1 MKTFR
6 NHVCA
11 LLLASLA
18 AFSAAGADEHA
29 TAPKIREISPPHYVL
44 LFGNSFSF
52 YNNGMH
58 TFLREMFRERADEK
72 EKYVFRIITV
82 SGGYLQDAGASF
94 DHAVKRQYK
103 WDTVIFQGN
112 SDEPINAKKRDDFAK
127 YANELA
133 GKAHAAKLQ
142 PVFFATWAYPDKPQ
156 MTGQLMEAY
165 TRVANETDAMVSP
178 VGIAFAEA
186 VRDKPEIVLIMP
198 DKRHP
203 TVAGSYLA
211 ACTLYASMA
220 KKSPEG
226 LKYDAGLGAETATFL
241 QQAAWRAVKGFYG
254 W

>member
-1 MKTFR
+1 MNVFR
-6 NHVCA
+6 KHLCA
-11 LLLASLA
+11 FLLAALA
-18 AFSAAGADEHA
+18 TFSASANEEA
-29 TAPKIREISPPHYVL
+29 TAPKVKEIKPPHYVL

-58 TFLREMFRERADEK
+58 TFLREIFRERAVGE
-72 EKYVFRIITV
+72 ERYVFRIITV

-112 SDEPINAKKRDDFAK
+112 SDEPINAKKKDEFTQYAK
-127 YANELA
+127 ELA
-133 GKAHAAKLQ
+133 EKAHAAKLQ

-165 TRVANETDAMVSP
+165 TKIANETDAMVSP

-186 VRDKPEIVLIMP
+186 AKDNPDIVLIMP

-220 KKSPEG
+220 KQTPEG
-226 LKYDAGLGAETATFL
+226 IKYDAGLGAQTAAFL
-241 QQAAWRAVKGFYG
+241 QQVAWRASKNFFG